1 MIERP
6 ELFEDLHEV
15 VDAFAVLSAGR
26 TLSLGLGAAAANPI
40 PLVEVEAYCRL
51 AGILDTAE
59 FCWLIRA
66 MDAAYLERVRVRH
79 RAAETPPATL

>member
-1 MIERP
+1 LAERP
-6 ELFEDLHEV
+6 ELFEDLHDV

-26 TLSLGLGAAAANPI
+26 TLSLGLGAAVANPI

-51 AGILDTAE
+51 AGIVDTAE
-59 FCWLIRA
+59 FCRLIRA
-66 MDAAYLERVRVRH
+66 MDAAYLERVRSRH